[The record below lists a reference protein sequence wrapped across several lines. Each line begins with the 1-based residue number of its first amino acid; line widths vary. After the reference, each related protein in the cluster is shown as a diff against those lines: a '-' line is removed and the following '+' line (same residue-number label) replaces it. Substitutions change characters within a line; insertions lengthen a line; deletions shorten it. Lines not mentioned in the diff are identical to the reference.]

1 MAFQFKKK
9 KKSFLLVAA
18 KNVLPPMTVEV
29 NVAQLL
35 GMWGLWGHQAFRNMD
50 CLCHRSYGPIRVF
63 FFFWVSCSW
72 RSEGLF
78 GQSSPIQALKGL
90 PCLGSFSVVRQ
101 VKHIEGLPGWGPT
114 LKIHASGVWWAKLS
128 SIQLLML
135 ACGEREAM
143 VMAPPPTHDSAVSL
157 CFHSCLAFLHWHF
170 PPWSPPSHPLNLSL
184 HSQQQPSPWDHST
197 IP

>member
-63 FFFWVSCSW
+63 FFFECLVAGDQKASLASLHPFRHLKGSLAWGPSL
-72 RSEGLF
+72 LF
-78 GQSSPIQALKGL
+78 GRSS
-90 PCLGSFSVVRQ
+90 
-101 VKHIEGLPGWGPT
+101 T
-114 LKIHASGVWWAKLS
+114 
-128 SIQLLML
+128 
-135 ACGEREAM
+135 
-143 VMAPPPTHDSAVSL
+143 
-157 CFHSCLAFLHWHF
+157 
-170 PPWSPPSHPLNLSL
+170 
-184 HSQQQPSPWDHST
+184 
-197 IP
+197 